1 MALIP
6 VKYKQIA
13 AVWLISF
20 PVKVIVTFFETEVQW
35 ISENRLKREDC
46 NQCHFYSQILNYLL
60 FFLFRKNI
68 ILMSFN

>member
-13 AVWLISF
+13 TVWLIGF

-35 ISENRLKREDC
+35 ISENR
-46 NQCHFYSQILNYLL
+46 
-60 FFLFRKNI
+60 
-68 ILMSFN
+68 